1 MSITG
6 IVRLSLCLVFVV
18 ILCVSC
24 SGSDTEGIR
33 SLESESYVDW
43 TVTGGD
49 KANTKYSSLDQI
61 NKENVHNLEVVWE
74 YRTGDNTDRSTI
86 QANPIVVNGVMY
98 ISSPSLKIIALDA
111 KTGEEKWVFDTDGPE
126 HQNRGVVYWEGESE
140 DRIVFTRG
148 SYLYALNAQSGKK
161 ISDFGDNGRVDLR
174 KGLDREPWSELS
186 VSSTSPGILHGDLLI
201 MGSRVPEG
209 PQQYAP
215 GHIRAYNVVT
225 GDIEWIFHTIPHPG
239 EPGFE
244 TWPENAWQISGG
256 ANNWGGMSL
265 DKDREM
271 VFVPTGAPR
280 TIFMEATGLAQI
292 DLVLRLLH

>member
-86 QANPIVVNGVMY
+86 QANPIVVNL
-98 ISSPSLKIIALDA
+98 SLI
-111 KTGEEKWVFDTDGPE
+111 
-126 HQNRGVVYWEGESE
+126 
-140 DRIVFTRG
+140 
-148 SYLYALNAQSGKK
+148 
-161 ISDFGDNGRVDLR
+161 
-174 KGLDREPWSELS
+174 
-186 VSSTSPGILHGDLLI
+186 
-201 MGSRVPEG
+201 
-209 PQQYAP
+209 
-215 GHIRAYNVVT
+215 HI
-225 GDIEWIFHTIPHPG
+225 
-239 EPGFE
+239 
-244 TWPENAWQISGG
+244 
-256 ANNWGGMSL
+256 
-265 DKDREM
+265 
-271 VFVPTGAPR
+271 
-280 TIFMEATGLAQI
+280 
-292 DLVLRLLH
+292 